1 MCNFAL
7 VKPFKSYQTMSKLG
21 YWQECAILRISEE
34 RSTSDHG
41 KEVVCYYL
49 ELDISARDANSG
61 KSLNK
66 RYLVVRVLNKKLQQF
81 LLKQRFP
88 SPARLRLYASGFRDR
103 DQANRKG
110 SPLDVY
116 EVIILDNE

>member
-1 MCNFAL
+1 
-7 VKPFKSYQTMSKLG
+7 MSKLG
-21 YWQECAILRISEE
+21 YWQDCDILRISEE
-34 RSTSDHG
+34 RATADHG

-49 ELDISARDANSG
+49 ELDISARDANNG
-61 KSLNK
+61 RALNK

-81 LLKQRFP
+81 LLKQSYPR
-88 SPARLRLYASGFRDR
+88 PARLRLYASGFRDR
-103 DQANRKG
+103 EQANRKG